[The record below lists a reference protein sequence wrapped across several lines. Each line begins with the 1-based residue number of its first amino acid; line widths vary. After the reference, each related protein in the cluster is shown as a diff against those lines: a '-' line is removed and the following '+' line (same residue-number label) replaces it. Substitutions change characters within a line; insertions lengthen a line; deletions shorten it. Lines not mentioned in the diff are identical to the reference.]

1 MRNMG
6 SIISAHNRSILS
18 PPKTNFGCNCRNKN
32 TCPLQNKC
40 LTPNII
46 YQADV
51 TNNVDEE
58 RRVYFGLAE
67 TPFKERHRNH
77 VRDFKHEI
85 YYNSTELSKYVW
97 DLKRSS
103 KVPHITFKIACKV
116 YGNPK
121 RNFCS
126 LCLKEKLLI
135 IKFPNQD
142 ILLNKRSE
150 FISKCRHVNK
160 KLIANVK

>member
-1 MRNMG
+1 M
-6 SIISAHNRSILS
+6 H
-18 PPKTNFGCNCRNKN
+18 
-32 TCPLQNKC
+32 
-40 LTPNII
+40 
-46 YQADV
+46 
-51 TNNVDEE
+51 EE

>member
-6 SIISAHNRSILS
+6 SIVSAHNRSILS

-67 TPFKERHRNH
+67 TPLKERHRNH

-97 DLKRSS
+97 DLK
-103 KVPHITFKIACKV
+103 
-116 YGNPK
+116 
-121 RNFCS
+121 
-126 LCLKEKLLI
+126 
-135 IKFPNQD
+135 
-142 ILLNKRSE
+142 
-150 FISKCRHVNK
+150 
-160 KLIANVK
+160 